1 MKSRSI
7 LRGALWT
14 FVALALVFHIAG
26 GWYFSGVLIDE
37 RFTPAPASAEVP
49 TGDFTLSETSYIS
62 PLGAMDAWH
71 LEAPG
76 SLWVV
81 HVHGLNAT
89 PAEGEH
95 LFGALQRAGYQQL
108 SITYRNDEG
117 QPTDTSGLHQYGV
130 TEWEDIKGALE
141 YATSQGAIGVVF
153 LAYGTGASHVLSYAY
168 RNQIDDIRGLIF
180 DSPNIDLGDT
190 VAYEATQRRVPLL
203 PMNVPVTLGWTAKF
217 FTSLR
222 IGVNWKTLDYVGRA
236 DSALRVR
243 TLVLHGTDDLS
254 VPLSQSVRFAEA
266 APALV
271 TLRQFPG
278 TGHLGSYD
286 EDPAGYTQEIL
297 SFLDTFR

>member
-7 LRGALWT
+7 FRGALWT

-37 RFTPAPASAEVP
+37 GFTPAPASVEVP
-49 TGDFTLSETSYIS
+49 TGDFTLSQTSYSS
-62 PLGAMDAWH
+62 PLGAMDAWR

-89 PAEGEH
+89 PSEGQH
-95 LFGALQRAGYQQL
+95 LFSALQRAGYQQL

-117 QPTDTSGLHQYGV
+117 QPADPSGLFQYGV

-141 YATSQGAIGVVF
+141 YATSQGATGVVF
-153 LAYGTGASHVLSYAY
+153 LAYSTGASHVLSYAY
-168 RNQIDDIRGLIF
+168 RNQIDDIRGFIF

-190 VAYEATQRRVPLL
+190 VAYAATQRRVPLL

-222 IGVNWKTLDYVGRA
+222 IGVNWKSLDYVGRA

-243 TLVLHGTDDLS
+243 TLVLHGTEDLS

-266 APALV
+266 APTLV

-278 TGHLGSYD
+278 AGHLGSYD

-297 SFLDTFR
+297 GFLDTFR